1 MPRRAPIVRLDLQL
15 VQVLECAL
23 YFGFP
28 FGITHM
34 VASKGITRVD
44 LYDAVHRKVGL
55 SRGDFADLMES
66 VLKEISDCIVRGETV
81 KLAGFGTFTVKKKSQ
96 RPGRNPRTGVDVII
110 EPRRVVVFKASPI
123 MKAQMN
129 AKQPV
134 SRSLS
139 AQVHAD

>member
-1 MPRRAPIVRLDLQL
+1 
-15 VQVLECAL
+15 
-23 YFGFP
+23 
-28 FGITHM
+28 M

-55 SRGDFADLMES
+55 SRGDSAHLMES

-81 KLAGFGTFTVKKKSQ
+81 KLAGFGTFTVRKKSQ

-110 EPRRVVVFKASPI
+110 APRRVVVFKASPI
-123 MKAQMN
+123 MKAQIN
-129 AKQPV
+129 AKQQV